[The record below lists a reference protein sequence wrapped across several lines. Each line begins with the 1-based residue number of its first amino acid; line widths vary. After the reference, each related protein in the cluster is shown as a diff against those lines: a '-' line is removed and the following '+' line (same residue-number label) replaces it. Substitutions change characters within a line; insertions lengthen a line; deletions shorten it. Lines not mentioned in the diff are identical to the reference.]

1 MGRRIDG
8 WRDGW
13 IDGWRD
19 GWIDRWMEGQM
30 EGWVGDS
37 SIYGMGL
44 GAAPKGGEDSEG
56 GLYANNKLPSSEEGK
71 FGQ

>member
-13 IDGWRD
+13 IDRC
-19 GWIDRWMEGQM
+19 MEGQM

-37 SIYGMGL
+37 STYGRGL

-56 GLYANNKLPSSEEGK
+56 GLCANNKLPSSEEGK
-71 FGQ
+71 VDQ